1 MWFLCCRQ
9 SFGRAFAPPPRA
21 ARRAMR
27 APRRGLQLR
36 DLMSSFLYVIA
47 ILATMATPLLAQ
59 ENSAEMPTQAPR
71 PQPQAPPPYP
81 PPHAG
86 EGREG
91 APDFGNPRFVFHRT
105 DGGFL
110 RLDLFTGAV
119 ASCSQNA
126 ADWTCVPGRDE
137 RAALDREIARLQRDN
152 AALKNALLEHGVP
165 LPDASTS
172 SLVGGGGSGGAPVP
186 AETVPRPPQTVPPAA
201 SPPPPSAKSGE
212 PDRASRDDAEIE
224 RIMTMMEK
232 VWRRLV
238 EMMMNI
244 QRDLQKKG

>member
-9 SFGRAFAPPPRA
+9 SFGRALAPRPRA

-91 APDFGNPRFVFHRT
+91 AREVANPRLVFHRT
-105 DGGFL
+105 EGGFL
-110 RLDLFTGAV
+110 RL
-119 ASCSQNA
+119 
-126 ADWTCVPGRDE
+126 E
-137 RAALDREIARLQRDN
+137 
-152 AALKNALLEHGVP
+152 P
-165 LPDASTS
+165 LA
-172 SLVGGGGSGGAPVP
+172 
-186 AETVPRPPQTVPPAA
+186 
-201 SPPPPSAKSGE
+201 
-212 PDRASRDDAEIE
+212 
-224 RIMTMMEK
+224 
-232 VWRRLV
+232 
-238 EMMMNI
+238 
-244 QRDLQKKG
+244 